1 MLQCCLIL
9 SYNAVMRCPFK
20 VILVLTIL
28 WSSSTS
34 IVSRH
39 YLDCLICRY
48 HLTIFTT
55 QLLPGKKAILSFS
68 KNTKNNGRKNGGKWE
83 EKWRNNRQ
91 QQKWQPAKHLLS
103 GQLRFF
109 ALEISFLSEPNT
121 VEDPAHFRRE
131 NVGIFWCYEED
142 NTMEG
147 TPRCTGTKQRSRP
160 GRDHSITK
168 KLQKIY

>member
-1 MLQCCLIL
+1 MLQRCLTL
-9 SYNAVMRCPFK
+9 SYNAVTRCPFK

-83 EKWRNNRQ
+83 EKLRNNRQ
-91 QQKWQPAKHLLS
+91 QEKWQPAKHLLS

-142 NTMEG
+142 NGGHASMHWNY
-147 TPRCTGTKQRSRP
+147 TKVQAWQGP
-160 GRDHSITK
+160 
-168 KLQKIY
+168 

>member
-9 SYNAVMRCPFK
+9 SYNAVMRCPL
-20 VILVLTIL
+20 LVLTIL

-142 NTMEG
+142 NGGHASMHWNY
-147 TPRCTGTKQRSRP
+147 TKVQAWQGP
-160 GRDHSITK
+160 
-168 KLQKIY
+168 

>member
-142 NTMEG
+142 NRGHASM
-147 TPRCTGTKQRSRP
+147 
-160 GRDHSITK
+160 HWN
-168 KLQKIY
+168 